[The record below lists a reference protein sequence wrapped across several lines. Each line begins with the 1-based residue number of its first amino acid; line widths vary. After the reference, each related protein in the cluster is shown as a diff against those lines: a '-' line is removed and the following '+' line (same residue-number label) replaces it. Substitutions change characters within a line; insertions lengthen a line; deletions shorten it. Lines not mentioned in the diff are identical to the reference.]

1 MHTLNKLERKLPI
14 TFTDE
19 KGLLLSQP
27 PRAESGTG
35 RLSCPVGRRLD
46 GTHVHGTRTFSLPP
60 SRRTVTASLTHR
72 RRLAGGEVIASV
84 HRTENP
90 GHAAGAA
97 RHGGGISWRLAF

>member
-35 RLSCPVGRRLD
+35 RLSYPVGRRLD
-46 GTHVHGTRTFSLPP
+46 GTHVHETRAFSLRP

-72 RRLAGGEVIASV
+72 RPLAGSERIASV

-97 RHGGGISWRLAF
+97 RHGGGIAWRLAF